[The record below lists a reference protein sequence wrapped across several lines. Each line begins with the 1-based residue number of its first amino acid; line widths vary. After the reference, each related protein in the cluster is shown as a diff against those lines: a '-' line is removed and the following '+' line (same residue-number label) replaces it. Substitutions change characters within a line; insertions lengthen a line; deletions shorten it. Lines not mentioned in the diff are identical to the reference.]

1 MLWCKRV
8 CQCACAVS
16 SLLVAMPSPIATAAP
31 VANDARL
38 DVFAKED
45 AAYFVLRLSPAIT
58 PPPRIATD
66 VVILFDTS
74 ASQAGEYR
82 TKALAVLETVLAALH
97 QHDRIHLLAV
107 DLNAIPLTNAFVSP
121 TSKQM
126 VKALTAL
133 RERVP
138 LGATDMVATL
148 SAAGES
154 FAAVKDGSRRRAAL
168 YIGDGMSGASMLAPE
183 VVGPRID
190 QLRDLHVPFNSY
202 AIGPRLDSALLACV
216 ARQTG
221 GVLAVDTDDL
231 NASQVGNWLAA
242 ALPASVVWPT
252 SIELPQA
259 LRALSGA
266 RGLPLRFDRDTILI
280 GSGSLSSPAV
290 VKVNANADG
299 HPIELSWQLAPAQSN
314 TDYSFLEYLVEAGQ
328 RDGGVN
334 LPTLGSKGLAEV
346 RRRLFSDAK
355 GLDRLARVALAS
367 GDSAHALRL
376 ATQALEINAADSEA
390 GTLMRLAEK
399 AEKSGSDAPTI
410 RFGLLNDDMSNSSSP
425 ADLDG
430 GLLDAVDRER
440 RVLQQSVQTE
450 VRTAVNEARK
460 QMAISPDSV
469 IEGLKIELE
478 RVRKTPELD
487 AGLRGQLAGQ
497 LETALQDASRRSS
510 EKFEREIHQQEVQA
524 ESDARKE
531 LNRELVINEEKAEQ
545 LLARFNALLDERRF
559 RDAEEEANRA
569 TELNPPLR
577 YTPEPGRTTATV
589 MGPIEARTRGYV
601 YDMQELVRPSTQGC
615 RGSLV
620 CRGSRTHPAVGRA
633 THHLSV
639 GRRMDVEDRTPQE
652 VRRSGEHVP
661 AWFIRRENLSRAGQQ
676 HRPRL
681 RRHSTV
687 GRSGLH
693 QRQARH

>member
-8 CQCACAVS
+8 CQSACVVS
-16 SLLVAMPSPIATAAP
+16 SLLAAMPGPIVVAAP

-38 DVFAKED
+38 DVFAKDD
-45 AAYFVLRLSPAIT
+45 AAYFVLRLAPAIT
-58 PPPRIATD
+58 RPPRVATD

-82 TKALAVLETVLAALH
+82 TKALAVLDTVLAALH
-97 QHDRIHLLAV
+97 PDDRIQLLAV
-107 DLNAIPLTNAFVSP
+107 DLNAIPLTQAFVSP

-126 VKALTAL
+126 AKAVAAL

-154 FAAVKDGSRRRAAL
+154 FAEVKEGMRRRAAL
-168 YIGDGMSGASMLAPE
+168 YIGDGMSGASMLAAE
-183 VVGPRID
+183 VVRPRID
-190 QLRDLHVPFNSY
+190 HLRDLQVPFNSY

-221 GVLAVDTDDL
+221 AVLAVDTDDL

-242 ALPASVVWPT
+242 ALPAPVVWPT
-252 SIELPQA
+252 SIELPQP
-259 LRALSGA
+259 LQALSGV

-280 GSGSLSSPAV
+280 GSGSLSAPAI
-290 VKVNANADG
+290 VKLNAKNADG
-299 HPIELSWQLAPAQSN
+299 RAIELSWQLAPTESN

-346 RRRLFSDAK
+346 RRRLLSDAK

-390 GTLMRLAEK
+390 GTLLRLAEK
-399 AEKSGSDAPTI
+399 AGKPGSDAPAI
-410 RFGLLNDDMSNSSSP
+410 KFGLLHDELSDTPS
-425 ADLDG
+425 ADEPDG

-450 VRTAVNEARK
+450 VRTAVNDART
-460 QMAISPDSV
+460 QMATNPDAV
-469 IEGLKIELE
+469 IDGLKVELE

-487 AGLRGQLAGQ
+487 TALRGQLAGQ

-510 EKFEREIHQQEVQA
+510 EKFEREIHQQEVQ
-524 ESDARKE
+524 
-531 LNRELVINEEKAEQ
+531 
-545 LLARFNALLDERRF
+545 
-559 RDAEEEANRA
+559 
-569 TELNPPLR
+569 
-577 YTPEPGRTTATV
+577 
-589 MGPIEARTRGYV
+589 
-601 YDMQELVRPSTQGC
+601 
-615 RGSLV
+615 
-620 CRGSRTHPAVGRA
+620 
-633 THHLSV
+633 
-639 GRRMDVEDRTPQE
+639 
-652 VRRSGEHVP
+652 
-661 AWFIRRENLSRAGQQ
+661 
-676 HRPRL
+676 
-681 RRHSTV
+681 
-687 GRSGLH
+687 
-693 QRQARH
+693 